1 MHIIEV
7 IYITAAIVAL
17 SAGIPQLRQLLIA
30 KASDELSLSTWC
42 IWFVTQLV
50 TLMYVTSIGNTLM
63 VVVNVA
69 WVSFYAAMVGLI
81 LHYRHRPQAPQAVL
95 IEEEY
100 ESSGV

>member
-17 SAGIPQLRQLLIA
+17 SAGIPQLRQLFIA
-30 KASDELSLSTWC
+30 KASDELSLPTWC
-42 IWFVTQLV
+42 IWFMTQLV

-63 VVVNVA
+63 VIVNLA

-81 LHYRHRPQAPQAVL
+81 VHYRRRPRAPEVVL
-95 IEEEY
+95 VEEKY
-100 ESSGV
+100 EPGV